1 MSNGLLI
8 NYAGVP
14 HEMSSLFP
22 DNGLAALAGVLQEA
36 NQMVRILDF
45 STTKTIDDIYR
56 ADIRNALRS
65 LAPKI
70 FGGGRLD
77 EMEIGELRKM
87 DSEIQISESAFIHRT
102 IEELNNDI
110 VKNKVIWVGFKLWM
124 GSIRQSME
132 IAAAIKKKNPGL
144 KIFGGG
150 PSVDIFQQTILK
162 KYPFVDALVF
172 AEGEKALP
180 LLVEWAEGKGDLS
193 QIPNIIYSNGRDI
206 VKNRIERIKDLDK
219 QPFPIYDPLLYPA
232 MAGDRKMK
240 ILCFDDSRGCP
251 MGCAFCP
258 GTNKF
263 GTTRI
268 EKSSDRCIAEL
279 SYLKEKY
286 DVRYFRFSGS
296 NTSVKLLNEIA
307 EKLIAE
313 KLDILFAVFSSATG
327 LSAESVK
334 KMATAGLYSIFVGI
348 ESANHFQRETHL
360 GKRLSLDRMKNIFE
374 ACKQSDV
381 FISTSMIYP
390 APFSNQKIL
399 EENIT
404 FLVDSLKGYENCS
417 VAVYPA
423 GLYPYTKWFDNM
435 ERFGFSIEC
444 PTKEAYIEQALDY
457 GYNIVLPRYLWKEL
471 PYTLNGKSFKELLME
486 TNTLAEALKA
496 HGILPYLVEANLMM
510 APVLGYRHYKEFALE
525 STIAFFGGDVE
536 QLEAWN
542 REFNQAQMNSGLS

>member
-45 STTKTIDDIYR
+45 STTETIHEVYSS
-56 ADIRNALRS
+56 DIRKALRS

-77 EMEIGELRKM
+77 DLEIADLRQI
-87 DSEIQISESAFIHRT
+87 DSEIQVSESAFIHR
-102 IEELNNDI
+102 IIDELNNDI
-110 VKNKVIWVGFKLWM
+110 VKNKVIWAGFKLWM

-132 IAAAIKKKNPGL
+132 IAAALKKKNPGL

-150 PSVDIFQQTILK
+150 PCVDIFQHAILK
-162 KYPFVDALVF
+162 KYPFIDALVF

-180 LLVEWAEGKGDLS
+180 LLIEWAEGKGDLFS
-193 QIPNIIYSNGRDI
+193 IPNILYSNGRDI
-206 VKNRIERIKDLDK
+206 VSNPIERIKNLDK
-219 QPFPIYDPLLYPA
+219 QPFPIYDPDIYPA
-232 MAGDRKMK
+232 MEGDRKMK

-296 NTSVKLLNEIA
+296 NTSAKLLNEVA
-307 EKLIAE
+307 EKLIAK

-327 LSAESVK
+327 LSAESVHK
-334 KMATAGLYSIFVGI
+334 LATAGLYSIFVGI
-348 ESANHFQRETHL
+348 ESANHFQRKNHL
-360 GKRLSLDRMKNIFE
+360 GKKLSLDGLKDVFE
-374 ACKQSDV
+374 ACRQSGV

-390 APFSNQKIL
+390 APFSNRKIL
-399 EENIT
+399 EENIN
-404 FLVDSLKGYENCS
+404 FLVDGLKGYENCS
-417 VAVYPA
+417 VALYPA
-423 GLYPYTKWFDNM
+423 GLYPYTKWFDHM
-435 ERFGFSIEC
+435 ESFGFSIEC
-444 PTKEAYIEQALDY
+444 PSKEAYIEETLDY
-457 GYNIVLPRYLWKEL
+457 RYNIVLPRYLWKEL
-471 PYTLNGKSFKELLME
+471 PYTLNGKSFKEMLME

-496 HGILPYLVEANLMM
+496 HGILPYLVEANVMM

-525 STIAFFGGDVE
+525 SSIAFFGGDAE
-536 QLEAWN
+536 RLEAWN
-542 REFNQAQMNSGLS
+542 REFNRAQMTK